1 MSLDESK
8 NGIYESWSPNNRSIQ
23 TLAGKLETQVEGLD
37 ISEGGSGD
45 NTTLKRRDMRKG
57 QYYMQDNRQRDNN
70 EFLMEAHFDSRTT
83 SKRSSFNTNLKTS
96 SKTSNVATAIQFLTM
111 PFAKI

>member
-1 MSLDESK
+1 LYLDGSK

-45 NTTLKRRDMRKG
+45 N
-57 QYYMQDNRQRDNN
+57 NN
-70 EFLMEAHFDSRTT
+70 KETRLA
-83 SKRSSFNTNLKTS
+83 KRSVLH
-96 SKTSNVATAIQFLTM
+96 AG
-111 PFAKI
+111 